1 MTLVTAVH
9 GACLL
14 AFIAVLRAPTAQF
27 PGWRVV
33 RPGGMHGSCFVGRWA
48 FATLVSW
55 AWLFVGSARR
65 DAEAQMRWALL
76 LISAFDIA
84 SAVSGFLAQLR
95 RRGLRKAL
103 RQVGWYP
110 ASHIREHMPT
120 QSRRS

>member
-1 MTLVTAVH
+1 
-9 GACLL
+9 
-14 AFIAVLRAPTAQF
+14 
-27 PGWRVV
+27 
-33 RPGGMHGSCFVGRWA
+33 MHGSCFVGRWA
-48 FATLVSW
+48 FTTLASW

-76 LISAFDIA
+76 LIFAFDIA
-84 SAVSGFLAQLR
+84 SALSGFLAQLR